1 MLVTLADKGK
11 KDEIAIMFDDRNK
24 IQNKP
29 EDLAQSYKM
38 NINHGKY
45 EVLYLGLTISISLN
59 SRCGNYQFLVYEF
72 HEVIDSVLFIFK
84 SPLLTTQHSACPI
97 TAQDRAW
104 VGSGEPGEMRYEATL
119 HRGKAGHTRGAPA
132 VVRLHAGAF

>member
-38 NINHGKY
+38 NINHGKD
-45 EVLYLGLTISISLN
+45 EVLHLGLNISISLN

-72 HEVIDSVLFIFK
+72 HEVIDCLIYLQV
-84 SPLLTTQHSACPI
+84 PTP
-97 TAQDRAW
+97 D
-104 VGSGEPGEMRYEATL
+104 Y
-119 HRGKAGHTRGAPA
+119 PA
-132 VVRLHAGAF
+132 

>member
-38 NINHGKY
+38 NINHDKY
-45 EVLYLGLTISISLN
+45 EVLHLDLNIPISLKHL
-59 SRCGNYQFLVYEF
+59 CGNYQFLVCEF
-72 HEVIDSVLFIFK
+72 YEVIDSVLFIFK
-84 SPLLTTQHSACPI
+84 SPLPTTQHSAWPI
-97 TAQDRAW
+97 IAQDRA
-104 VGSGEPGEMRYEATL
+104 
-119 HRGKAGHTRGAPA
+119 
-132 VVRLHAGAF
+132 